1 MFNNTKVVCGDTNIK
16 VNAVSGT
23 MVKNYKESF
32 FIRFQ
37 KGSSLENL
45 VFAENPYLHIDKFGN
60 KNTPIVVIQAMI
72 LAENHYLCEIVHK
85 KDFDNMFNCE
95 SEVKE

>member
-1 MFNNTKVVCGDTNIK
+1 MFNTTRVVCGDTNIK

-23 MVKNYKESF
+23 MVKNYQESF

-37 KGSSLENL
+37 KGSEMEKL
-45 VFAENPYLHIDKFGN
+45 VFDEKPCLNSDNFGRR
-60 KNTPIVVIQAMI
+60 NTPIVVVQAMI
-72 LAENHYLCEIVHK
+72 LADNHYLCEIMHK

-95 SEVKE
+95 SEV